1 MAMGNLNKSKETT
14 QMANQTVSQQK
25 VLDIWFSFI
34 EVFVQLWNLK
44 FIFEKFW
51 LKMLSSQKLD

>member
-14 QMANQTVSQQK
+14 QTANQTVSQQK

-34 EVFVQLWNLK
+34 EVFVHLWNLK